1 MSDILQTSVCTYLND
16 REKRKFKMKFRR
28 KLNGWVTAAFAVTLM
43 TGSLA
48 MAADGDPDA
57 KQEVRAMA
65 AISKLKK
72 LENISLFYVKGM
84 T

>member
-1 MSDILQTSVCTYLND
+1 MS
-16 REKRKFKMKFRR
+16 
-28 KLNGWVTAAFAVTLM
+28 WVAAAFAAALL
-43 TGSLA
+43 TGSSA

-65 AISKLKK
+65 AIAKLKK

>member
-1 MSDILQTSVCTYLND
+1 
-16 REKRKFKMKFRR
+16 MKFRR
-28 KLNGWVTAAFAVTLM
+28 KLIGWVAAAFAAALL
-43 TGSLA
+43 TGSSA
-48 MAADGDPDA
+48 MAADGDPDT

-65 AISKLKK
+65 AIAKLKK

>member
-1 MSDILQTSVCTYLND
+1 M
-16 REKRKFKMKFRR
+16 
-28 KLNGWVTAAFAVTLM
+28 GWGLGAFAAALLTDSSAL
-43 TGSLA
+43 
-48 MAADGDPDA
+48 AADGDPDA
-57 KQEVRAMA
+57 KNEVRAVA

>member
-1 MSDILQTSVCTYLND
+1 MKI
-16 REKRKFKMKFRR
+16 KMEIRR
-28 KLNGWVTAAFAVTLM
+28 KLVEWGMGAFALVLL
-43 TGSLA
+43 TGSSA

-57 KQEVRAMA
+57 KKEVRDVA

>member
-1 MSDILQTSVCTYLND
+1 
-16 REKRKFKMKFRR
+16 MKFRR
-28 KLNGWVTAAFAVTLM
+28 KLIGWVMGAITVALM
-43 TGSLA
+43 TGSSAL
-48 MAADGDPDA
+48 AADGDPDA
-57 KQEVRAMA
+57 KHEVRAVA

>member
-1 MSDILQTSVCTYLND
+1 
-16 REKRKFKMKFRR
+16 MKFRR
-28 KLNGWVTAAFAVTLM
+28 KLNGWVAAVFAVTFM
-43 TGSLA
+43 TGSSV

-57 KQEVRAMA
+57 KQEIRDVA
-65 AISKLKK
+65 AISKLKN

>member
-1 MSDILQTSVCTYLND
+1 
-16 REKRKFKMKFRR
+16 MKIRR
-28 KLNGWVTAAFAVTLM
+28 KLNDWVAAAFAAALL
-43 TGSLA
+43 TGSPA

-57 KQEVRAMA
+57 KQEVRNVT

>member
-1 MSDILQTSVCTYLND
+1 M
-16 REKRKFKMKFRR
+16 
-28 KLNGWVTAAFAVTLM
+28 GAFAVALM
-43 TGSLA
+43 TGSSA

-57 KQEVRAMA
+57 KQEVRAVA

>member
-1 MSDILQTSVCTYLND
+1 MKIN
-16 REKRKFKMKFRR
+16 REKF
-28 KLNGWVTAAFAVTLM
+28 GWIAGA
-43 TGSLA
+43 LA
-48 MAADGDPDA
+48 LFFMSAGPVLGADGDPDA
-57 KQEVRAMA
+57 KQEVRDVA

>member
-1 MSDILQTSVCTYLND
+1 
-16 REKRKFKMKFRR
+16 MKIRR
-28 KLNGWVTAAFAVTLM
+28 KLNGWVAAAFAAALL
-43 TGSLA
+43 TGSSLI
-48 MAADGDPDA
+48 AADGDPDA
-57 KQEVRAMA
+57 KQEVRAVA

>member
-1 MSDILQTSVCTYLND
+1 
-16 REKRKFKMKFRR
+16 MKIRR
-28 KLNGWVTAAFAVTLM
+28 KLVEWGMGAFALVLL
-43 TGSLA
+43 TGSSA

-57 KQEVRAMA
+57 KQEIRDVA
-65 AISKLKK
+65 AISKLKN

>member
-1 MSDILQTSVCTYLND
+1 
-16 REKRKFKMKFRR
+16 MKIRR
-28 KLNGWVTAAFAVTLM
+28 KLNGWVAAAFAAALL
-43 TGSLA
+43 TGSSA

-57 KQEVRAMA
+57 KNEVRAVA

>member
-1 MSDILQTSVCTYLND
+1 MKN
-16 REKRKFKMKFRR
+16 RRKFS
-28 KLNGWVTAAFAVTLM
+28 GWAIGVFAVTLM
-43 TGSLA
+43 TGSSA

-57 KQEVRAMA
+57 KQEVRDVA

>member
-1 MSDILQTSVCTYLND
+1 
-16 REKRKFKMKFRR
+16 MKIRR
-28 KLNGWVTAAFAVTLM
+28 KLNGWVAAAFAAALL

-57 KQEVRAMA
+57 KNEVRAVA

>member
-1 MSDILQTSVCTYLND
+1 MKI
-16 REKRKFKMKFRR
+16 RK
-28 KLNGWVTAAFAVTLM
+28 KLNGWVAAAFAAALL

-57 KQEVRAMA
+57 KQEVRAVA